1 MNPETSS
8 KPTKLCPTC
17 GTRLSEDAVR
27 CLVCGAD
34 LSGVEKAEKTEKS
47 VQGSRMPVITLS
59 LPLVLGLMII
69 FLATGAG
76 MVYYT
81 MRQTGQVVEPPT
93 VTPTVTI
100 TVTPSI
106 TATQTPPA
114 PTNTPEPTS
123 TPQSY
128 TVRAG
133 DSCSTIA
140 FTFGVSIPS
149 IVLINDLPAT
159 CDIFEGMQLLIP
171 QPTPTA
177 TAPPTATLNPAEA
190 TRAACGEF
198 EYTVQDVDT
207 LSSISLNY
215 NIPIVA
221 IKEYNG
227 LVNDVV
233 RSGQILKLPLCERNA
248 TPGPSPTPT
257 PPPPYPAP
265 NLLLPADGSPFTT
278 ADGGVSLQWA
288 AVSTLRS
295 DEAYQ
300 VIVVDIT
307 EGQDRRLLEY
317 VNDTKYIVPLTF
329 LPTDGR
335 PHILRWWVLT
345 AISSGPAAAPRPL
358 RRLQHHREK
367 RRPYPAPAVPA
378 GDRRRRRFFCPG
390 AAALHW
396 NAQRPTP
403 PVPHGL

>member
-1 MNPETSS
+1 MSPDPIS

-27 CLVCGAD
+27 CLVCGTD
-34 LSGVEKAEKTEKS
+34 LSGTDKADKS
-47 VQGSRMPVITLS
+47 ERGVQGSRMPVITLS

-69 FLATGAG
+69 FLAIGAG
-76 MVYYT
+76 LVYYS
-81 MRQTGQVVEPPT
+81 MRQTAAAVVEPT

-106 TATQTPPA
+106 SPTPTTPA
-114 PTNTPEPTS
+114 PTDTPQPTA

-128 TVRAG
+128 VVRAG

-140 FTFGVSIPS
+140 FAFGVSIPS
-149 IVLINDLPAT
+149 IVLLNDLPAS

-171 QPTPTA
+171 QPTPTS
-177 TAPPTATLNPAEA
+177 TPPPTATLNPAEA

-198 EYTVQDVDT
+198 EYTVQDSDT

-227 LVNDVV
+227 LVNDTV
-233 RSGQILKLPLCERNA
+233 RSGQILTLPLCERNA

-265 NLLLPADGSPFTT
+265 NLLLPADGAPFTT
-278 ADGGVSLQWA
+278 ADGGVNLQWA
-288 AVSTLRS
+288 AVSTLRN
-295 DEAYQ
+295 DEAYE
-300 VIVVDIT
+300 VTVVDVT
-307 EGQDRRLLEY
+307 EGQDRRLVEY
-317 VNDTKYIVPLTF
+317 VNDTKYTVSLNF

-335 PHILRWWVLT
+335 PHILRWWVT
-345 AISSGPAAAPRPL
+345 TVRQSGTDAEGNPVWLEA
-358 RRLQHHREK
+358 
-367 RRPYPAPAVPA
+367 
-378 GDRRRRRFFCPG
+378 G
-390 AAALHW
+390 AASEPRDFIWTSGGAPPPETT
-396 NAQRPTP
+396 PTP
-403 PVPHGL
+403 